1 VLLLVLLAVVPGR
14 WTAWAGWFGRPV
26 AVLAAPPATLFRL
39 LGSWLAP
46 PKPLALRNDE
56 RALLEEHRK
65 AAETQYLQLLEEN
78 DRLKA
83 QIKVLQR
90 GLELNPDLPV
100 KQLTAR
106 VVATASDLASGL
118 LRIRG
123 GASQGVTAGSVVT
136 ADGLQLVG
144 RVDSVAGPLAFVRPI
159 THKASP
165 ELTVRVMTGDFFQG
179 TGAESLIALLKPQGD
194 GTLKGEVGTDAGP
207 SLGAGGTA
215 NPRLEP
221 KPGQTVRLA
230 DRTWP
235 SAAQMLIVGTVTRV
249 DPSPTQPLR
258 KVITVEPTLRLDRV
272 SEVVLRLTDESFSVI
287 PTSPTGGGT
296 R

>member
-1 VLLLVLLAVVPGR
+1 
-14 WTAWAGWFGRPV
+14 
-26 AVLAAPPATLFRL
+26 
-39 LGSWLAP
+39 
-46 PKPLALRNDE
+46 
-56 RALLEEHRK
+56 
-65 AAETQYLQLLEEN
+65 
-78 DRLKA
+78 
-83 QIKVLQR
+83 
-90 GLELNPDLPV
+90 
-100 KQLTAR
+100 
-106 VVATASDLASGL
+106 
-118 LRIRG
+118 
-123 GASQGVTAGSVVT
+123 
-136 ADGLQLVG
+136 
-144 RVDSVAGPLAFVRPI
+144 
-159 THKASP
+159 
-165 ELTVRVMTGDFFQG
+165 MTGDFFQG